1 MTAGVDIINIA
12 QKQVNFYGGAT
23 DKNPYG
29 DWYGISN
36 EPWCAMFISWC
47 FAQANASHLV
57 AAQTPKGFSYC
68 PAGLTWFQKNKQVV
82 DKYSALP
89 GDIVFYSFSG
99 NAIPDHVELV
109 VAASKDGIT
118 TIGGNTTP
126 DHYTANSPQADGHG
140 VYLRHRPY
148 LFVLAIVRPA
158 YEEGSKPAISKTANS
173 KPLATGVAAVT
184 ALGGGGAAIATH
196 TTTATTVKTTTVLVA
211 PPFPGTSAFKAGLKT
226 QAALIV
232 ETALEKAG
240 LLPSNLVK
248 GTLTTEDLAL
258 VPVYQKKFPAL
269 KSSKGL
275 DAATY
280 ASMIKEAGA

>member
-99 NAIPDHVELV
+99 NSIPDHVELV

-211 PPFPGTSAFKAGLKT
+211 PPFPGTSAFKT
-226 QAALIV
+226 
-232 ETALEKAG
+232 G